1 MSIWS
6 ETVAELTHTDERGK
20 ARMVDVGNKE
30 ITSRR
35 AVASARVRMSPE
47 TLEAIRK
54 NALEKGDVLGVARVA
69 GIMAAKKVDQLI
81 PLAHPLPVE
90 YAGVEFE
97 FEKDALRIR
106 AEVTVQA
113 KTGVE
118 MEALAAAAVAALTVY
133 DMAKS
138 ADRGMVITDLRLD
151 RKSGGRSG
159 DFRRTGDDP

>member
-1 MSIWS
+1 MTKLS
-6 ETVAELTHTDERGK
+6 HTDETGK
-20 ARMVDVGNKE
+20 ARMVDVGEKDV
-30 ITSRR
+30 TLRR
-35 AVASARVRMSPE
+35 ATASARVRMSPE
-47 TLEAIRK
+47 TIRAIK
-54 NALEKGDVLGVARVA
+54 ENALKKGDVLGVARVA

-81 PLAHPLPVE
+81 PLAHPLPIE

-97 FEKDALRIR
+97 LEKDALLIR

-118 MEALAAAAVAALTVY
+118 MEALTAAAVAALTVY

-138 ADRGMVITDLRLD
+138 ADRGMEITDLRLD

-159 DFRRTGDDP
+159 DFRRADDP

>member
-1 MSIWS
+1 MAKLS
-6 ETVAELTHTDERGK
+6 HTDEKGK
-20 ARMVDVGNKE
+20 ARMVDVEQKN

-35 AVASARVRMSPE
+35 AAASARVRMSPE
-47 TLEAIRK
+47 TLEAIQRNRLK
-54 NALEKGDVLGVARVA
+54 KGDVLGVARIA
-69 GIMAAKKVDQLI
+69 GIMAAKKTDQLI

-118 MEALAAAAVAALTVY
+118 MEALTAAAVAALTVY

-138 ADRGMVITDLRLD
+138 ADRGIEITDLRLE

-159 DFRRTGDDP
+159 DFRRSNDAS

>member
-1 MSIWS
+1 MAKLS
-6 ETVAELTHTDERGK
+6 HTDEAGK
-20 ARMVDVGNKE
+20 ARMVDVGQKK

-35 AVASARVRMSPE
+35 AVASARVRMSRE
-47 TLEAIRK
+47 TLEAIRQ

-138 ADRGMVITDLRLD
+138 ADRGMEITDLRLD

-159 DFRRTGDDP
+159 DFRRADDDP

>member
-1 MSIWS
+1 MAKLS
-6 ETVAELTHTDERGK
+6 HTDETGR
-20 ARMVDVGNKE
+20 ARMVDVGQKDA
-30 ITSRR
+30 TPRR

-47 TLEAIRK
+47 TLGAIRQ
-54 NALEKGDVLGVARVA
+54 NTLEKGDVLGVARVA

-81 PLAHPLPVE
+81 PLAHPLPIE

-118 MEALAAAAVAALTVY
+118 MEALTAAAVAALTVY

-138 ADRGMVITDLRLD
+138 ADRAMEITDLRLD

-159 DFRRTGDDP
+159 DFRREENA

>member
-1 MSIWS
+1 MAKLS
-6 ETVAELTHTDERGK
+6 HTDETGK
-20 ARMVDVGNKE
+20 ARMVDVGQKDV
-30 ITSRR
+30 TKRR

-47 TLEAIRK
+47 TLEAIQR
-54 NALEKGDVLGVARVA
+54 NRLEKGDVLGVARVA
-69 GIMAAKKVDQLI
+69 GIMAAKKTDQLI

-118 MEALAAAAVAALTVY
+118 MEALTAAAVAALTVY

-138 ADRGMVITDLRLD
+138 ADRGMEITDLRLD

-159 DFRRTGDDP
+159 DSRRSNDDS

>member
-1 MSIWS
+1 MSTWS
-6 ETVAELTHTDERGK
+6 ETVAKLTHTDERGK

-35 AVASARVRMSPE
+35 AVASARVRISPE

-159 DFRRTGDDP
+159 DFRRTDDDP

>member
-1 MSIWS
+1 MAKLS
-6 ETVAELTHTDERGK
+6 HTDETGK
-20 ARMVDVGNKE
+20 ARMVDVGRKSV
-30 ITSRR
+30 TPRR

-47 TLEAIRK
+47 TLEAIK
-54 NALEKGDVLGVARVA
+54 ENSLEKGDVLGVARVA
-69 GIMAAKKVDQLI
+69 GMMAAKRVDQLI
-81 PLAHPLPVE
+81 PLAHPLPID

-106 AEVTVQA
+106 AEVTVEA

-138 ADRGMVITDLRLD
+138 ADRGMEITDLRLD

-159 DFRRTGDDP
+159 DFRRGEDP